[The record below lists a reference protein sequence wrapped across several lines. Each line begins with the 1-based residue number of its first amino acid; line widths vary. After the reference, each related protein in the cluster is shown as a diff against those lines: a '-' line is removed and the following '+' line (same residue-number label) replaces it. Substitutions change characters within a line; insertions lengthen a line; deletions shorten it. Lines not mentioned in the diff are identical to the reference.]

1 MVYLPLII
9 CALYVILPILGYGQ
23 FKKENQN
30 LSESQRIGLNFKM
43 LRKATS
49 DQPALQMIKWSVYA
63 AIAAFLSIVPL
74 LGLPGGVLLSL
85 FGLFK
90 LIPEHEMMGDKM
102 WPIAILVS
110 MLIPLA
116 WPIALLVRNALL
128 HYWQIRNRNIVR
140 IVILVWFILILWY
153 SRYLILE

>member
-9 CALYVILPILGYGQ
+9 CVLYVILPILGYWQ

-30 LSESQRIGLNFKM
+30 LSEPQRIGLNFKM
-43 LRKATS
+43 MRKATS
-49 DQPALQMIKWSVYA
+49 DQPALQLIKWSVYA
-63 AIAAFLSIVPL
+63 AIAAFISIVPL
-74 LGLPGGVLLSL
+74 LGLPGGALLSL

-110 MLIPLA
+110 ILIPLA
-116 WPIALLVRNALL
+116 WPMALLLRNSLF

-140 IVILVWFILILWY
+140 IVILAWFILILLY
-153 SRYLILE
+153 SRYLIFD